1 MTQMSDAGTRRR
13 VLITGAASGTGAAC
27 AMALAPTHDV
37 VLVGRR
43 RARLDEVAE
52 AASER
57 GAVVQVVEADV
68 TVRRASDVLAEAG
81 RVDDLVLAAGL
92 NARRRTWA
100 DQTTEEFRAIV
111 DTNLVSVA
119 DLVGAALPQLRRNG
133 GTISIISS
141 LSAWMTS
148 PGAGVAYRAS
158 KMALRALTD
167 ALNEQEAAHGVR
179 AGLILPGD
187 IDTEFLEH
195 RPAPPGA
202 EPRKSMLSAEDVA
215 RAVVF
220 TLTSPP
226 HVRIDEL
233 VITPLGS
240 LTR

>member
-1 MTQMSDAGTRRR
+1 MPDATTRRR
-13 VLITGAASGTGAAC
+13 ALITGAASGTGAAC
-27 AMALAPTHDV
+27 ALALAPTHDV

-43 RARLDEVAE
+43 RGRLEDVAE
-52 AASER
+52 QARER
-57 GAVVQVVEADV
+57 GATAQVVEADV
-68 TVRRASDVLAEAG
+68 TRRDGADLLAEAG

-100 DQTTEEFRAIV
+100 DQTTDEFRAII

-119 DLVGAALPQLRRNG
+119 DLVGAALPSMRERG

-167 ALNEQEAAHGVR
+167 ALNEQEAVHGVR
-179 AGLILPGD
+179 AGLIMPGD

-202 EPRKSMLSAEDVA
+202 QPRMSMLAAEDVA
-215 RAVVF
+215 AAVVF
-220 TLTSPP
+220 ALTAPA

-240 LTR
+240 VQR

>member
-1 MTQMSDAGTRRR
+1 MTRMPDTAARRR

-27 AMALAPTHDV
+27 AVALAPTHDV

-43 RARLDEVAE
+43 RARLDEVA
-52 AASER
+52 AAAR
-57 GAVVQVVEADV
+57 AQGAAAQVVEADV
-68 TVRRASDVLAEAG
+68 TVRSAAEVLADAG
-81 RVDDLVLAAGL
+81 AVDDLVLAAGL

-100 DQTTEEFRAIV
+100 DQTIEEFRAIV

-119 DLVGAALPQLRRNG
+119 DLVGVALPRLRRSG

-167 ALNEQEAAHGVR
+167 ALNEQEAGNGVR
-179 AGLILPGD
+179 AGLVLPGD

-195 RPAPPGA
+195 RPDPPGA
-202 EPRKSMLSAEDVA
+202 EPRTSMLSADDVA

-220 TLTSPP
+220 ALTAPP

-233 VITPLGS
+233 VITPLGNQP
-240 LTR
+240 R